1 MDKDIEQGHINLD
14 WPRKKVTDFFRDKYS
29 WDVLASRAVWAFGP
43 DKQGPNI
50 LLDDT
55 LPAEVDKNLLN
66 AVKDSITQVTH
77 LPEAALVATSVHFM
91 PQPAPGSAHDIGMV

>member
-1 MDKDIEQGHINLD
+1 M
-14 WPRKKVTDFFRDKYS
+14 
-29 WDVLASRAVWAFGP
+29 LASRAVWAFGP

-66 AVKDSITQVTH
+66 AVKDSITQVTQ
-77 LPEAALVATSVHFM
+77 LLEAFMRQLTDHFAPKSAWTRVSVLTLRIT
-91 PQPAPGSAHDIGMV
+91 ASVY